1 MKSESMTVVP
11 TASGEPNLTTTTGT
25 NVSGET
31 STAGSGTAA
40 AVSGAQVTPSAGE
53 GVHGLPLL
61 RRNRPGTKAAAF
73 STWPEEDWSEMDST
87 LAVQQVKRNG
97 YTKVQFSC
105 YIGVLVNSVVFITIT
120 LVSTI
125 LTLPHSSYAF

>member
-1 MKSESMTVVP
+1 MTVVP

-31 STAGSGTAA
+31 STAGSGTTA
-40 AVSGAQVTPSAGE
+40 AVSGAQVTPSTAD

-73 STWPEEDWSEMDST
+73 STWPEEDWAEMDST
-87 LAVQQVKRNG
+87 LAVQQVKETDKQKYNFR
-97 YTKVQFSC
+97 
-105 YIGVLVNSVVFITIT
+105 
-120 LVSTI
+120 
-125 LTLPHSSYAF
+125 